1 MKEYKY
7 DFFYTKYNN
16 WEIMKAYFWQEYL
29 YITGGLKRRIL
40 LFLQKLI
47 NCYLINKKENSL

>member
-40 LFLQKLI
+40 LFFTKIDKL
-47 NCYLINKKENSL
+47 LFNK